1 MELTEYLDF
10 KTIEQ
15 KYGIR
20 ADALRLASRTGRLK
34 TTQVG
39 GKFGTHLCLECDL
52 KKYLKDYPMGRKK
65 KKPRLMKLK

>member
-1 MELTEYLDF
+1 MGLAEYLDF

-20 ADALRLASRTGRLK
+20 VDTLRRATRTGRLI

-39 GKFGTHLCLECDL
+39 GEFGTHLCLEGDL
-52 KKYLKDYPMGRKK
+52 KKYLKEYPMGRKK